1 MQQVERFLITRYHY
15 FDICDNC
22 ANVRSRNNK
31 MFAALRVLLCVSF
44 QICFSLPSL
53 LFSLLYTEKLNI
65 IKQTL
70 EGFPF
75 FAFSNDEHFCVIMAK
90 RFWNICCKV
99 LALNSYEEIE
109 TILLLIKIHLG
120 KQYFLGIEKFS
131 HERYKRYIR
140 TIKAKKFKTC

>member
-22 ANVRSRNNK
+22 ANVRSRNSK

-109 TILLLIKIHLG
+109 TICCSSKYTGVNILPRNRKVFPGKISKIHQNN
-120 KQYFLGIEKFS
+120 KS
-131 HERYKRYIR
+131 
-140 TIKAKKFKTC
+140 KKF

>member
-1 MQQVERFLITRYHY
+1 MQQVERFSDYEIYHY

-31 MFAALRVLLCVSF
+31 MFAALRVLLCVSSRIPNLF
-44 QICFSLPSL
+44 FIALSPL
-53 LFSLLYTEKLNI
+53 LLVVYRKIKLYKTNTWRI
-65 IKQTL
+65 SV
-70 EGFPF
+70 

-109 TILLLIKIHLG
+109 TICCSSKYTGVNKFPIGIK
-120 KQYFLGIEKFS
+120 KFS
-131 HERYKRYIR
+131 PGKLTKIGTSEQ
-140 TIKAKKFKTC
+140 